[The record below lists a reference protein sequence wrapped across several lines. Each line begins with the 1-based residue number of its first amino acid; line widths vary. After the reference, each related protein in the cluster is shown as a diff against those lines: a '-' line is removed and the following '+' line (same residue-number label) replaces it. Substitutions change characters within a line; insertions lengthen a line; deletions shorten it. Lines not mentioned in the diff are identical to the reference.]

1 MQSGSD
7 RSEWAIIKS
16 NNDAKHYAQE
26 LARELGC
33 PTGDMFRLTKCLTE
47 HRSFG
52 EIVNASSKVRLRV
65 SITHSSRLLI
75 WTYPCID
82 KIMKIKSL
90 WMFKVMKMKLNSI
103 IQNDYLYF
111 STKQDCFVCVCVRYS
126 IRNTISQYM
135 YMSLFWGKKITCSY
149 SLLSVI
155 CYCNFH
161 KIIKFLL

>member
-65 SITHSSRLLI
+65 SITHSSRPLI

-111 STKQDCFVCVCVRYS
+111 STKQDCFVCVC
-126 IRNTISQYM
+126 TILYQEYHITIHVHVFVLGEKNHM
-135 YMSLFWGKKITCSY
+135 FLFFTVSH
-149 SLLSVI
+149 LLLQFS
-155 CYCNFH
+155 
-161 KIIKFLL
+161 

>member
-65 SITHSSRLLI
+65 SITHSSRHLI

-90 WMFKVMKMKLNSI
+90 
-103 IQNDYLYF
+103 
-111 STKQDCFVCVCVRYS
+111 
-126 IRNTISQYM
+126 
-135 YMSLFWGKKITCSY
+135 
-149 SLLSVI
+149 
-155 CYCNFH
+155 
-161 KIIKFLL
+161 

>member
-65 SITHSSRLLI
+65 SITHSSGHLI
-75 WTYPCID
+75 WTYLCID

-103 IQNDYLYF
+103 TCIFQPNKIVL
-111 STKQDCFVCVCVRYS
+111 CVCVCVRYS